1 MGLSSLL
8 QGIFSTQVSN
18 PGLLHC
24 RQILYHLIHQG
35 QSSPNHCFYSLN
47 ACVLSRLSCVQLFST
62 PWTVACQ
69 VPLSTEFSRQ
79 YYSGLPC
86 PSPGDVPNP
95 GIKPRSPALAGEFFT
110 TESPEKPGCYKIQKI
125 FIGSFASY
133 LCVPQPPWRQPVSK
147 IRILF
152 LLVTCVPFIFHE
164 LLEVFACLFT
174 SSLNHTRL

>member
-1 MGLSSLL
+1 MHLKPSFGFSMQSISCSAVSNFLQPHRHTGLLWPWDSPGRKSGVGLSSLL

-95 GIKPRSPALAGEFFT
+95 GIKPASLMIPALAGGFFT
-110 TESPEKPGCYKIQKI
+110 TNAIWE
-125 FIGSFASY
+125 A
-133 LCVPQPPWRQPVSK
+133 L
-147 IRILF
+147 LF
-152 LLVTCVPFIFHE
+152 KRK
-164 LLEVFACLFT
+164 T
-174 SSLNHTRL
+174 SIKVLYDLMKM